1 MKDAVREFAIGFYH
15 FIQISGTLADLA
27 DPSEGFQ
34 VSQTR
39 EQATRAGIVVY
50 ADTPRLLS
58 NLAALNDNLA
68 LQRQFLSISSTNF
81 VNTPNPNILA

>member
-1 MKDAVREFAIGFYH
+1 M
-15 FIQISGTLADLA
+15 QISGTLADLA

-34 VSQTR
+34 VSQTVD
-39 EQATRAGIVVY
+39 QATHAGIVVY

-58 NLAALNDNLA
+58 TLAALNDNVG

-81 VNTPNPNILA
+81 VNTPNPNLLT